1 MAHCIA
7 DKQSRRRIQKEVNYR
22 IHTRASRTRILGHRA
37 VLVPHNDGHDGSNVL
52 RGHTRCHHMKGTA
65 RLLVPN

>member
-1 MAHCIA
+1 MCCIA
-7 DKQSRRRIQKEVNYR
+7 DKQSRHRIQKEVNYR

-37 VLVPHNDGHDGSNVL
+37 VLVPRNDGHDGGNVL
-52 RGHTRCHHMKGTA
+52 RGHTCFHRMEGIA